1 MKNDVFPATVGNTK
15 MDSTAEKPP
24 EKLLTFQQV
33 AGLIGAKPWQIR
45 RAVNRGLIPHFAPF
59 NSRKLVRLSD
69 VITVIEASKKG
80 GE

>member
-1 MKNDVFPATVGNTK
+1 MQ
-15 MDSTAEKPP
+15 P

-33 AGLIGAKPWQIR
+33 ADLIGAKPWQIR
-45 RAVNRGLIPHFAPF
+45 RAVNRGLIPYFQPY

-69 VITVIEASKKG
+69 VLAVIEASRKG